1 MVCGYGHGQIM
12 YHVCAYMIILPHM
25 PIFTNLLIGYIVKIE
40 CHERIAHKLQKQD
53 KGLYVLW

>member
-1 MVCGYGHGQIM
+1 MDMDMVGLCI
-12 YHVCAYMIILPHM
+12 VCAYMIILPHM